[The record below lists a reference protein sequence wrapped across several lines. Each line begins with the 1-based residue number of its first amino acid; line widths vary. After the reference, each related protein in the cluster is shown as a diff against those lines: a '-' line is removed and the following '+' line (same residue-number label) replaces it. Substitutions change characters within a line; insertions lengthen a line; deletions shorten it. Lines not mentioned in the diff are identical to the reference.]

1 MKDKLVVWSILIAL
15 MIIAILP
22 GFATAQVVSGSVNTP
37 SGYSIDSTTGNLIP
51 YDSSLKTNNGWT
63 STTGAA
69 GNWTPYGSPQGSFN
83 ATDGYTFSYVGEELG
98 IAGVNLGSFAHGYQN
113 TNAVFVTGFMYGL
126 KYRFPCANQI
136 GGSCTDTSGPQD
148 TLRVEV
154 GYYPSSGAATF
165 YLHQLGLKNITDGN
179 SAYNPAW
186 QQLAETVT
194 FAGAKTLAQAGTV
207 NMGIYGQDAGYW
219 ACLMPDCYGPQ
230 VKDAY
235 IRANYSVDPCI
246 LNPAYS
252 PSCPGFQNVLQ
263 GSKSPAFYYSYNIAQ
278 SLPHIGGGVVL
289 HGYDY
294 GFNWYNYGACYN
306 TFLFWCTDW
315 RTDGGGNINFRIS
328 DKNNTTMFQQ
338 QWYVSGNNSGGSYS
352 NRYLF
357 TESQNSLN
365 MGSIQWWTD
374 SVWNHFGWSGW
385 TKPIW
390 TPDPCYEQ
398 PLYSPNCSNFDAEIK
413 RLAAEQKALQDA
425 QLSTTV
431 ASISTTANS
440 TVTTTIQDATTT
452 NPTVTVT
459 TQEIESVKLSPVQS
473 TIKSVETVDSA
484 VTQPSKPIGV
494 RVEQVDNTSFALN
507 LVRQNQQRENAIA
520 QQASQGAI
528 QTANVAATASIR
540 QAESLALESAKTS
553 QTSDKQEQQTIGDL
567 SVTIVK
573 QDQLLTL
580 SSQSSSIVNI
590 GQQSKEQTVVETT
603 TQQTSTSTSALVV
616 FNAMQAGVINPVQEI
631 VLVQPP
637 LAFQPQQAQQSTYQ
651 PPQQVITETKSQTTF
666 QQDNLVGN
674 NQIIT
679 LQLPQQA
686 TEVVQNQLQ
695 ATNIA
700 PVGNIELPST
710 NLQLLQQ
717 LPIVSVDI
725 PQTQQ
730 TFTTDRTSPLNAL
743 LETKPSLQLEDT
755 KEVKTA
761 SVNTKSEANTI
772 ASGVSISAINVVPVG
787 FSAYT
792 IALADA
798 NFYQPKEIYRN
809 QRTIDNRRALQNL
822 RSDQLHEQMIN
833 QQWR

>member
-761 SVNTKSEANTI
+761 SVNTKSEDNTI